1 MDQSHRDRERRWHA
15 IGIDIGGTKTALAL
29 VDDRGTM
36 IDRDVLATEA
46 EQGFDRAVG
55 RMASTIERLL
65 VQSGGSEIVGIGI
78 GCAGPLD
85 PVRGLINNPYTLT
98 GWKGCDIVTPLQR
111 RFGVQVSLENDAD
124 VAALGECA
132 CGAGRG
138 FDPVVMLTFGTGIG
152 GAAVVHG
159 QIYRGANGEHP
170 ELGHVWV
177 SGEGPVCYCGVAG
190 CLESIASGTA
200 IALAGKAA
208 GFADTRAVFAAFASA
223 NPAAVAIIQKAL
235 HAASAAAWTLCHTLL
250 PQRLILGGGIM
261 DDHYDLFA
269 QAIHERLERA
279 TQFTPSGVS
288 IARAALG
295 NDAGIVG
302 AASMAIQRAGNP
314 SQPLFP

>member
-1 MDQSHRDRERRWHA
+1 MEQSHRDQGNRLSA

-29 VDDRGTM
+29 VDDRGT
-36 IDRDVLATEA
+36 ILDRAVLATEA
-46 EQGFDRAVG
+46 EQGFDRAVS
-55 RMASTIERLL
+55 RMASTIDQLL
-65 VQSGGSEIVGIGI
+65 AKSGQSKIVGIGI

-98 GWKGCDIVTPLQR
+98 GWNRCDIVTPLQR

-132 CGAGRG
+132 CGVGRG

-170 ELGHVWV
+170 ELGHLWV
-177 SGEGPVCYCGVAG
+177 SGEGPVCYCGVSG

-223 NPAAVAIIQKAL
+223 HPAAVAIIQKAL

-261 DDHYDLFA
+261 EDHYELFA
-269 QAIHERLERA
+269 QAIREQLGGA

-302 AASMAIQRAGNP
+302 AASMAIQRAGSAP
-314 SQPLFP
+314 